1 MDKISATIITRNEEN
16 NLERCLNALKGVADE
31 IIVVDSYSTDRT
43 LDICRRYGCKVTQ
56 REFQGFGSQRQYATS
71 LAENAY
77 VLSIDADEVID
88 EVMRDFLIKEK
99 SEGFKHRVYR
109 VWIQNYFC
117 GKAIRHS
124 GYQRVAQVRLF
135 NKRYAN
141 WNLRDYS
148 DKVSFPDSVIPATL
162 AGTIHHY
169 RCASMAEFHKKENRL
184 ASLQA
189 KSLAV
194 AHRSIWAPT
203 PFLQAALRY
212 LRTQFSELACLDG
225 ANGLSIAARRSR
237 TTYEAYRMARHII
250 KEQKK
255 NADSQE

>member
-1 MDKISATIITRNEEN
+1 MDKISATIITRNEES
-16 NLERCLNALKGVADE
+16 NLERCLNALEGVADE

-43 LDICRRYGCKVTQ
+43 LDVCKRYGCKVTQ
-56 REFQGFGSQRQYATS
+56 REFQGFGSQRQYATG
-71 LAENAY
+71 LTENCY
-77 VLSIDADEVID
+77 ILSIDADEVID
-88 EVMRDFLIKEK
+88 EEMRDYLIRTKA
-99 SEGFKHRVYR
+99 EGFKHRVYR
-109 VWIQNYFC
+109 AWIQNYFC
-117 GKAIRHS
+117 GKPIRHS
-124 GYQRVAQVRLF
+124 GFEPVAQVRLF

-162 AGTIHHY
+162 PGTIHHY

-194 AHRSIWAPT
+194 GHRSIWAPT
-203 PFLQAALRY
+203 PFLQAAIKY
-212 LRTQFSELACLDG
+212 LQSHVVDLAWLDG
-225 ANGLSIAARRSR
+225 TNGISIAGRRSR
-237 TTYEAYRMARHII
+237 TTYEAYRMARDII

-255 NADSQE
+255 R